1 MSLITMLRSVTY
13 QLRRA
18 RDFVSSGVRM
28 AATAA
33 TVLDPRLSAYL
44 REGEVLDGLGPV
56 QVALVRWVED
66 DHVRLREA
74 EESHRAARRE
84 LTKLRERRDAD
95 AQDLY
100 GIMVRVRG
108 TFDDAFGRGTAP
120 TYLGLDPGMG
130 RVEPLVLQRYGDAS
144 VKILTDPGFS
154 TPTPLVEGLWE
165 SPQVYAQQ
173 IGAALAALTTSLSAY
188 DAQTREAEV
197 ALIARDELY
206 AEVKTRLKWSIRF
219 LEAVYHLAGLGA
231 HAERLRTTFASRS
244 SEDEDEPEDEEIGE
258 PPAEEGDASEP
269 ATDDQ
274 PSA

>member
-1 MSLITMLRSVTY
+1 MSLITMLKSVTY

-18 RDFVSSGVRM
+18 RDFVSSGVKL

-56 QVALVRWVED
+56 QIALVRWVDD
-66 DHVRLREA
+66 DHVQLQER
-74 EESHRAARRE
+74 EESHRAAQRE
-84 LTKLRERRDAD
+84 LTKLRESRDAD

-130 RVEPLVLQRYGDAS
+130 TVEPLVLRRYGDAS

-173 IGAALAALTTSLSAY
+173 IGAALAALTVSLNAY
-188 DAQTREAEV
+188 DAQKREAEV

-206 AEVKTRLKWSIRF
+206 AEVKTRLKWSVRF

-244 SEDEDEPEDEEIGE
+244 SVDEPEDEIGE
-258 PPAEEGDASEP
+258 LPAEEGDASDS
-269 ATDDQ
+269 AADQ